1 MLESH
6 IMQIHEMILNDYI
19 CKFKLKKWPVLFC
32 FVVQVPFTDTATD
45 N

>member
-32 FVVQVPFTDTATD
+32 STSSIYRHRDRQL